1 MGSDS
6 ITFVAVNRF
15 NATRRLLRERVIV
28 MICLTYG
35 VFDHLMVNE
44 LLIGR
49 VDSLERYGKMCHRLD
64 FKLLLSLQ
72 VRLQEPEG
80 LVEAS

>member
-1 MGSDS
+1 M
-6 ITFVAVNRF
+6 
-15 NATRRLLRERVIV
+15 
-28 MICLTYG
+28 CLTYG
-35 VFDHLMVNE
+35 VFDHLRFNE

-49 VDSLERYGKMCHRLD
+49 VDSLERYGKIVIRLT
-64 FKLLLSLQ
+64 LLLSLQ